1 MILDIFF
8 FQFDITKEPVVVVI
22 VSTTGDGEPPDT
34 VSKYAAKYGV
44 FRTPKAI
51 PFDRGALNSGRPDY
65 RAFRES
71 SEF

>member
-1 MILDIFF
+1 M
-8 FQFDITKEPVVVVI
+8 VVI